1 MFPTPQS
8 PLTTLVSVSPL
19 PLLAAVPL
27 LALLLHLAGLSS
39 DLAPLS
45 SLGLTFAAAPLLAQ
59 LLGHGLATLPLLGL
73 GAVVQLTGHLL
84 AAVTPASALPADL
97 AVSRYPPLVAALLAA
112 LSAVTCGGL
121 GLVLGGL
128 LFTLHLSLLYRRHL
142 ASPHQQPQLL
152 ASIHTQ
158 VPLNL
163 YHHHPELKYF
173 LSHRKYF

>member
-1 MFPTPQS
+1 MLIVFSTPQS
-8 PLTTLVSVSPL
+8 PLLTLVSVSPL

-97 AVSRYPPLVAALLAA
+97 AVSRYPPLLAA
-112 LSAVTCGGL
+112 GS
-121 GLVLGGL
+121 
-128 LFTLHLSLLYRRHL
+128 S
-142 ASPHQQPQLL
+142 SSSSS
-152 ASIHTQ
+152 SIG
-158 VPLNL
+158 
-163 YHHHPELKYF
+163 
-173 LSHRKYF
+173 SSS

>member
-1 MFPTPQS
+1 MFSTPQS
-8 PLTTLVSVSPL
+8 PLATLVSVSPL

-163 YHHHPELKYF
+163 YHHHPMA
-173 LSHRKYF
+173 